1 LAQTVML
8 LVTMP
13 LAAQLKIGET
23 STSASGMLSSGYNAT
38 YGNLTSSTHG
48 FTIGGVG
55 TFSGSY
61 HSPNFLSYNVS
72 PYLNQ
77 SRANS
82 NFQSISDASGVNAS
96 VALFG
101 GTAFPGSISYSKAYN
116 SEGNYGIPGL
126 TNFVT
131 HGNSSTLGINWSE
144 NLADKPSFSAGFQTG
159 TSDYSV
165 YGTNDQ
171 GKNSFHSLNLHSGY
185 RWMGFSSGAYYTN
198 GGSHSDIP
206 QIVAGA
212 ITKTQSGSNT
222 FGVTVTHPLPMQGT
236 ATAGFNRTSW
246 DTNYLG
252 YRSTGTIDTVSAVS
266 SVRPKQHLALTGT
279 LNYSDNL
286 AGQLI
291 QSVIGA
297 GGIVTGQ
304 NTSESSSSFDVMG
317 VGTYSP
323 LTNLQT
329 SAFVERRSQSY
340 LGQSYGVNSYGGGIS
355 HSRRLLGG
363 SFNGS
368 FNLTANSSDTSG
380 ADTIGFSGNT
390 NYSTEVRGWNLTGS
404 FGYAQNVQTLLITYM
419 NSFYNFSGNARKH
432 WGLFNLGA
440 GAGGARTALTQQQG
454 DTSDGQNY
462 NAYIGYGSWVTATGT
477 YSKSSGQALITG
489 AGLVPTPIPPG
500 LLPPGVVS
508 LYGGNSYA
516 FSLAS
521 SPVKRLLLSASYA
534 KSISNTTGQTF
545 ASSNMNNQFNSLVQY
560 QFRKL
565 YFTSGYAR
573 LEQGFS
579 SSDNKPEI
587 ISSYYM
593 GISRWFNFF

>member
-116 SEGNYGIPGL
+116 SEGNYGVPGL

-185 RWMGFSSGAYYTN
+185 RWMGF
-198 GGSHSDIP
+198 
-206 QIVAGA
+206 
-212 ITKTQSGSNT
+212 
-222 FGVTVTHPLPMQGT
+222 
-236 ATAGFNRTSW
+236 R
-246 DTNYLG
+246 
-252 YRSTGTIDTVSAVS
+252 
-266 SVRPKQHLALTGT
+266 
-279 LNYSDNL
+279 
-286 AGQLI
+286 
-291 QSVIGA
+291 
-297 GGIVTGQ
+297 
-304 NTSESSSSFDVMG
+304 E
-317 VGTYSP
+317 
-323 LTNLQT
+323 
-329 SAFVERRSQSY
+329 
-340 LGQSYGVNSYGGGIS
+340 
-355 HSRRLLGG
+355 
-363 SFNGS
+363 
-368 FNLTANSSDTSG
+368 
-380 ADTIGFSGNT
+380 
-390 NYSTEVRGWNLTGS
+390 
-404 FGYAQNVQTLLITYM
+404 
-419 NSFYNFSGNARKH
+419 
-432 WGLFNLGA
+432 
-440 GAGGARTALTQQQG
+440 
-454 DTSDGQNY
+454 
-462 NAYIGYGSWVTATGT
+462 
-477 YSKSSGQALITG
+477 
-489 AGLVPTPIPPG
+489 
-500 LLPPGVVS
+500 
-508 LYGGNSYA
+508 
-516 FSLAS
+516 
-521 SPVKRLLLSASYA
+521 
-534 KSISNTTGQTF
+534 
-545 ASSNMNNQFNSLVQY
+545 
-560 QFRKL
+560 
-565 YFTSGYAR
+565 
-573 LEQGFS
+573 
-579 SSDNKPEI
+579 
-587 ISSYYM
+587 
-593 GISRWFNFF
+593 